1 MYGFV
6 LFGMGMSLNN
16 PYISKS
22 GEYEVFRSWFFQDY
36 AAIFYIR
43 IKGYG
48 NYEVI
53 MEIGEMQ

>member
-22 GEYEVFRSWFFQDY
+22 GEYENFRSMFCQEY
-36 AAIFYIR
+36 AAVFYIH

-53 MEIGEMQ
+53 TEIGEMQ

>member
-22 GEYEVFRSWFFQDY
+22 GEYENFRSMFCQDH
-36 AAIFYIR
+36 AAIFYVH

-53 MEIGEMQ
+53 IEI

>member
-1 MYGFV
+1 
-6 LFGMGMSLNN
+6 MGMSLNN

-36 AAIFYIR
+36 AAIFYIH

-53 MEIGEMQ
+53 MEIGERQ

>member
-6 LFGMGMSLNN
+6 LFGMGMFLNN

-22 GEYEVFRSWFFQDY
+22 GEYENFRSMFCQDH
-36 AAIFYIR
+36 AAIFYIH

-53 MEIGEMQ
+53 MEIGEKQ

>member
-1 MYGFV
+1 
-6 LFGMGMSLNN
+6 MGMSLNN

-22 GEYEVFRSWFFQDY
+22 GEYEVFRSRFFQDH
-36 AAIFYIR
+36 AANFYIH

-53 MEIGEMQ
+53 MEIGEKQ